1 MWICTNKGFIS
12 IVRDRNNERSFVV
25 RARQKEH
32 LTAVLG
38 EVVIIETPHAD
49 YRWRAYIYDNDLVKL
64 ISNEIH
70 CIQYD
75 NFKNSV
81 KDPDLHDAY
90 ADVWSMMYQLQ
101 RTSRKS
107 RFKDV
112 EV

>member
-49 YRWRAYIYDNDLVKL
+49 YRWRAYIYDNDLALAIKA
-64 ISNEIH
+64 S
-70 CIQYD
+70 
-75 NFKNSV
+75 FS
-81 KDPDLHDAY
+81 A
-90 ADVWSMMYQLQ
+90 
-101 RTSRKS
+101 
-107 RFKDV
+107 
-112 EV
+112 